1 MKNNGFTLVELII
14 TITLIAIISVS
25 IGVSINGML
34 SRQEEDQAE
43 QYAKDIADAACVYAE
58 VNDITT
64 NSTVTINELISAG
77 LLSKDLINPISDRP
91 ITDYFL
97 DVFLT
102 VVFFFTVDFFAVGKF
117 ISHFPSFSL

>member
-64 NSTVTINELISAG
+64 NSTVTIHELISAG

-91 ITDYFL
+91 ITDYN
-97 DVFLT
+97 DNEVTITWSNNEKTCSYT
-102 VVFFFTVDFFAVGKF
+102 VPELSGNNKYF
-117 ISHFPSFSL
+117 